1 MTGLAQVSGRADL
14 PFEASVRLDLHQIDN
29 RSLTDDAVIL
39 ARTVDAVA
47 RRKGAY

>member
-14 PFEASVRLDLHQIDN
+14 PFDTSVRLDLHQVDN
-29 RSLTDDAVIL
+29 RSLTDDVAIL

-47 RRKGAY
+47 RRRGAY